1 MGATVFEG
9 FAILDMGRLA
19 EIVGDDEDFIAEIL
33 QLYLESSG
41 ADMRALSRAAAA
53 GSVAEVGRLAHTLK
67 GASGNIGA
75 NAMMEFASRIETLA
89 KGQAMESLTDL
100 VATGQTVFEN
110 TARQIKQRLSLQTG
124 E

>member
-1 MGATVFEG
+1 VFEG